1 MAITK
6 SDIKSLGTEELK
18 FWAIDI
24 KNSKKYQGLLSR
36 IEAELELRMGADRF
50 YVFMTKNLI

>member
-1 MAITK
+1 MAMTK

-24 KNSKKYQGLLSR
+24 FHSKKNKGLLSR
-36 IEAELELRMGADRF
+36 IETELELRMGADRF
-50 YVFMTKNLI
+50 YVFLTENLI